1 MWSRLFWD
9 KLKNIRFSGFTLMEV
24 LTALA
29 ILGSTAFV
37 LFNIHYNAMRLHE
50 EALGISD
57 DYQLL
62 SMICAKAEMGVISGT
77 LTDGGDF
84 GDRFEGYSWSYSAT
98 PIGSDPTI
106 ALYAVNV
113 TINKPDGEARNVNF
127 LCYGLSMETQNNTL
141 TGGVKNKT
149 SSPGSS
155 LKK

>member
-1 MWSRLFWD
+1 MWNRLIWN

-37 LFNIHYNAMRLHE
+37 LFNIHYNAMQLHE

-62 SMICAKAEMGVISGT
+62 SMICAKAEMGVMTGT
-77 LTDGGDF
+77 LADGGDF

-98 PIGSDPTI
+98 PMGSDPAI

-113 TINKPDGEARNVNF
+113 TLNKPDGEARNVNF
-127 LCYGLSMETQNNTL
+127 LCYGLSMETQHNAL
-141 TGGVKNKT
+141 TGSVKNKT
-149 SSPGSS
+149 SSSAPS
-155 LKK
+155 LKR